1 MFMPPMLIFGI
12 LTPYSEILSLTL
24 DETRPDPTQL
34 PFVICL
40 FTVEYDDSCGDD
52 DCDGDDDDDNND
64 DCDGS
69 DGRNDSIVFVDVT
82 PSLHR
87 SSYYFI
93 LMRLLLLKC

>member
-1 MFMPPMLIFGI
+1 MLNFGI
-12 LTPYSEILSLTL
+12 LTPYDERLSLTL
-24 DETRPDPTQL
+24 DGTRPAPTQL
-34 PFVICL
+34 PFVLCL
-40 FTVEYDDSCGDD
+40 FTVAYDDSCGDD
-52 DCDGDDDDDNND
+52 DCDGDDDDDDDNND

-69 DGRNDSIVFVDVT
+69 NGRYDPMVFVDVT